1 VLEHAEGPGAAP
13 GGGRGGGEQAC
24 ELKYWFWLGAMAGL
38 SARRAKMLADAFGNP
53 YEVWIQGAEAL
64 GRLEFMNRQSV
75 AQVLNAGVRGGI
87 SQAMAAVQA
96 RGIDIVPLC
105 DSQYPEYVKAIS
117 DPPLI
122 LFRRGHIGGRLRDRA
137 VAIVGS
143 RHPTAYGVRVART
156 LAGDLAARGYTIV
169 SGMAMGIDAAAHAEA
184 LAAGGSTV
192 AFLGCGVDRAYPASN
207 RRLMDEIVGHGEVYS
222 EFMPGALPMQQNF
235 PQRNRLI
242 SGMCAGVVVVEAGER
257 SGALITAGFAGE
269 QGRDVFAVPG
279 NINSPLSR
287 GTNALIRDGAIP
299 VTSADDILEALNPF
313 FAGCADGGG
322 CDGDG
327 DAGAG
332 GSGGYWGAGDDD
344 SLCGGGKAGN
354 GNAGSNANTS
364 NGNSAGKGA
373 GKGAGSGMA
382 SGCDGGRGVGGER
395 GAGSVGRAGAARG
408 AAGGVAGCR
417 GAGAGSG
424 VGVCGGGI
432 GNGIVRA
439 GATGLG
445 RRSAA
450 AARGGT
456 AGGGAA
462 SGKARIALAELDG
475 PSRAI
480 ARMLMERGPMDMDSI
495 ISESGFSAGAAGST
509 LVLLELR
516 GAVRSLPGDAYE
528 IAD

>member
-1 VLEHAEGPGAAP
+1 VREYAE
-13 GGGRGGGEQAC
+13 GRGGEPGNGSEAGRTGGAGGSGGGGLEC
-24 ELKYWFWLGAMAGL
+24 ELKYWFWLGAMTGL

-53 YEVWIQGAEAL
+53 YEVWLQGADAL

-75 AQVLNAGVRGGI
+75 AQALNAGARGGI
-87 SQAMAAVQA
+87 GQAMAAVQA

-105 DSQYPEYVKAIS
+105 DSQYPEYIKAIP

-122 LFRRGHIGGRLRDRA
+122 LFRRGRIGARRRNRA

-143 RHPTAYGVRVART
+143 RHPTAYGVRVAKT
-156 LAGDLAARGYTIV
+156 LAGDLAVRGYTIV

-207 RRLMDEIVGHGEVYS
+207 RRLMGEIARHGEIYS
-222 EFMPGALPMQQNF
+222 EFMPGALPLQQNF

-313 FAGCADGGG
+313 FAQCGDDGADDGADDWDGGG
-322 CDGDG
+322 AGDGDGGGGMDGTGGAGGRSNDADG

-332 GSGGYWGAGDDD
+332 AKGAIRRGGDSADGMNGDAGRRGASGGAVRNGAGNSWGSGAMGANRRGAG
-344 SLCGGGKAGN
+344 G
-354 GNAGSNANTS
+354 
-364 NGNSAGKGA
+364 
-373 GKGAGSGMA
+373 
-382 SGCDGGRGVGGER
+382 GGER
-395 GAGSVGRAGAARG
+395 GGGGYGSGAVGRAGAA
-408 AAGGVAGCR
+408 
-417 GAGAGSG
+417 
-424 VGVCGGGI
+424 
-432 GNGIVRA
+432 
-439 GATGLG
+439 G
-445 RRSAA
+445 R
-450 AARGGT
+450 
-456 AGGGAA
+456 
-462 SGKARIALAELDG
+462 KARIALAELDG

-495 ISESGFSAGAAGST
+495 ISASGFSAGAAGST

-516 GAVRSLPGDAYE
+516 GVVRSLPGDAYE